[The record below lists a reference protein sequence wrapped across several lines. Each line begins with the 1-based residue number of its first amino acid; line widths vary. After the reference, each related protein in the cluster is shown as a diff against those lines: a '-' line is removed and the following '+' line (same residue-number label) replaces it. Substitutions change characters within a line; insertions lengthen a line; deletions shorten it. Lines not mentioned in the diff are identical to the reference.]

1 VTISRYALLSVFI
14 TSLLA
19 CSKPQET
26 ITEQVERPVKL
37 LTVES
42 SSQGALRKF
51 PAEVEAN
58 QGSYLSF
65 RVSGQLTSLPV
76 LAGQHVEKGQVLATL
91 DKEDFLLQVKD
102 RTARFDLAKSQLE
115 RTQALYQKGI
125 ASQAELDNAVANLSV
140 AQSALEKAE
149 QDLDYTH
156 LKAPFSGTVSKLFI
170 KNHESIVAKQNIM
183 RLEQRDYMDVT
194 IYVPEK
200 IVAQVK
206 KDLDYSPTV
215 VFDSYP
221 TKSFALAIKEWDT
234 NADPKTLSYRV
245 VFTLPIP
252 TEFNLLA
259 GMTGNVFIDLSQVT
273 RDYESYFIL
282 PNSAVFSD
290 EQGNSFVW
298 RYHENASLEKV
309 QVTLG
314 EMHKSGVEVRS
325 GINAG
330 DKIVSAGVHYLTA
343 TSKVRP
349 WQKEQGL

>member
-1 VTISRYALLSVFI
+1 MTIARYALTLVLFSTLI
-14 TSLLA
+14 A
-19 CSKPQET
+19 CSKQQEVV
-26 ITEQVERPVKL
+26 TELVERPVKL

-42 SSQGALRKF
+42 SNQGAIRKF

-65 RVSGQLTSLPV
+65 RVSGQLNSLPV
-76 LAGQHVEKGQVLATL
+76 LAGQHVEKDQVLATL
-91 DKEDFLLQVKD
+91 DNEDFLLQLKD

-140 AQSALEKAE
+140 SQSALEKAE
-149 QDLDYTH
+149 QDLEYTQ

-221 TKSFALAIKEWDT
+221 NKAYQLTIKEWDT
-234 NADPKTLSYRV
+234 NADAKTLSYRV
-245 VFTLPIP
+245 VFKLPVP
-252 TEFNLLA
+252 SEFNLLA

-273 RDYESYFIL
+273 RSFEAHFIL
-282 PNSAVFSD
+282 PNSAIFSD
-290 EQGNSFVW
+290 EQGNSYVW
-298 RYHENASLEKV
+298 RYKADSTLEKV
-309 QVTLG
+309 AVTLG

-325 GINAG
+325 GLNNG
-330 DKIVSAGVHYLTA
+330 DKIVSAGVHYLNEN
-343 TSKVRP
+343 SKVRP
-349 WQKEQGL
+349 WHKEQGL